1 MKRCTSNKSIK
12 SLKNGRMKY
21 PIRLFLATL
30 IGAILIIPTS
40 VVLLKRTKAKI
51 VKLANES
58 DTLKIENYET
68 RP

>member
-1 MKRCTSNKSIK
+1 
-12 SLKNGRMKY
+12 MKY
-21 PIRLFLATL
+21 PIKLLLATL
-30 IGAILIIPTS
+30 IGAIIVIPIS
-40 VVLLKRTKAKI
+40 VVLLKKTRAKI